1 MDITTITGAVLE
13 LPGQLEA
20 FVVHLFQ
27 LGGVVVWLLLVILV
41 WCIGIIVWKLGQLR
55 HSRVIN
61 AKVIARI
68 ERLLLENKMAEATA
82 YCKKASLPMTRVILG
97 GILYYDRSEHEIKE
111 RLEEAGRQE
120 IPWLR
125 AQLTTLRSIASAA
138 PLLGLFGTVIGM
150 IQVFNALSKGGT
162 IQASDL
168 AGGISEAL
176 ITTACGLVVAI
187 PAIVFYNNFTNR
199 VTNLII
205 EMEKISLHMVAILKR
220 GG

>member
-1 MDITTITGAVLE
+1 MDFAALLLDSAHDFGA
-13 LPGQLEA
+13 
-20 FVVHLFQ
+20 FIVHLFQ
-27 LGGVVVWLLLVILV
+27 LGGVVVWLLLIVLV
-41 WCIGIIVWKLGQLR
+41 WCLWIIVWKLFQLR
-55 HSRVIN
+55 HGRVIN
-61 AKVIARI
+61 PKVVAEI
-68 ERLLLENKMAEATA
+68 ERLLIDNRFAEATA
-82 YCKKASLPMTRVILG
+82 YCKKNPFPMTRIILG
-97 GILYYDRSEHEIKE
+97 GILHYDRSEHEIKE

-125 AQLTTLRSIASAA
+125 AQLTTLRSMASAA

-150 IQVFNALSKGGT
+150 IQVFTALSKGGT

-187 PAIVFYNNFTNR
+187 PAIVFYNNFTTR

-205 EMEKISLHMVAILKR
+205 EMEKISLYMVAILKR
-220 GG
+220 GGG

>member
-1 MDITTITGAVLE
+1 M
-13 LPGQLEA
+13 
-20 FVVHLFQ
+20 
-27 LGGVVVWLLLVILV
+27 
-41 WCIGIIVWKLGQLR
+41 
-55 HSRVIN
+55 
-61 AKVIARI
+61 
-68 ERLLLENKMAEATA
+68 
-82 YCKKASLPMTRVILG
+82 
-97 GILYYDRSEHEIKE
+97 
-111 RLEEAGRQE
+111 
-120 IPWLR
+120 R

-150 IQVFNALSKGGT
+150 IQVFDALSKGGT

>member
-1 MDITTITGAVLE
+1 MPRD
-13 LPGQLEA
+13 
-20 FVVHLFQ
+20 
-27 LGGVVVWLLLVILV
+27 GGILVVWLLLVVLV
-41 WCIGIIVWKLGQLR
+41 WCLWIILWKLVQLR
-55 HSRVIN
+55 HRRVIN
-61 AKVIARI
+61 SRVVRHI
-68 ERLLLENKMAEATA
+68 EQLLIDNRLAEATA
-82 YCKKASLPMTRVILG
+82 YCKKVSYPMTRILLS
-97 GILYYDRSEHEIKE
+97 GILHYDRSEHEIKE

-125 AQLTTLRSIASAA
+125 SQLTTLRSMASAA

-150 IQVFNALSKGGT
+150 IQVFTALSKGGT

-187 PAIVFYNNFTNR
+187 PAIVFYNNFTTR

-205 EMEKISLHMVAILKR
+205 EMEKISLTMVAILKR
-220 GG
+220 GGS

>member
-97 GILYYDRSEHEIKE
+97 GILYYDRSEHEIK
-111 RLEEAGRQE
+111 RLR
-120 IPWLR
+120 
-125 AQLTTLRSIASAA
+125 
-138 PLLGLFGTVIGM
+138 
-150 IQVFNALSKGGT
+150 
-162 IQASDL
+162 
-168 AGGISEAL
+168 
-176 ITTACGLVVAI
+176 
-187 PAIVFYNNFTNR
+187 
-199 VTNLII
+199 
-205 EMEKISLHMVAILKR
+205 
-220 GG
+220 

>member
-1 MDITTITGAVLE
+1 MDITAIMGAALN
-13 LPGQLEA
+13 LPSQLGV
-20 FVVHLFQ
+20 FVVHIFQ

-41 WCIGIIVWKLGQLR
+41 WCVGIIIWKLGQLR

-61 AKVIARI
+61 AKIITRI
-68 ERLLLENKMAEATA
+68 EQLLLENKMAEATA
-82 YCKKASLPMTRVILG
+82 YCKKASLPMTRVILC

-150 IQVFNALSKGGT
+150 IQVFDALSKGGT